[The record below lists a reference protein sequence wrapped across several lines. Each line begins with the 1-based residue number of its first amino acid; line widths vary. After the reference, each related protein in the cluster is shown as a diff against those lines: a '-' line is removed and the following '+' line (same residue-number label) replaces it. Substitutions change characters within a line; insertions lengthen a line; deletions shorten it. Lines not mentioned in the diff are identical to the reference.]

1 MPGKE
6 FRPGDDCCGA
16 VVVRETDA
24 GLTLRCGCDATFPV
38 VGWFVGLCQ
47 AHGIGLRCP
56 GCGSVNVPAVSPA
69 APRSLRVPV
78 SETER
83 GHEVVRLRKGGV
95 TSYAEL
101 TRLTGA
107 THNEIYK
114 ALKKARLCD
123 PGWRQRP
130 RPESTAVARAAMVE
144 KRKSKA
150 SPPAPAGRGR
160 DRGRG
165 TA

>member
-83 GHEVVRLRKGGV
+83 GREVVRLRKAGV

-107 THNEIYK
+107 SHNEIYK
-114 ALKKARLCD
+114 VLKKAGLCD
-123 PGWRQRP
+123 PAWRAKTPASRTQ
-130 RPESTAVARAAMVE
+130 VARAVLAE
-144 KRKSKA
+144 RRKGKA
-150 SPPAPAGRGR
+150 IQAPAGRGR